1 MKVGTDTSCFIP
13 NKQKDVGIDYE
24 SLGSRFI
31 YLVIIT
37 KLLEVSLFN
46 VFPWMSLLKLIV
58 SALLAGACILPI
70 LSIGLSYL
78 MAILVSGA
86 VFSIVYLI
94 VFRILKPLNKSE
106 LKSVKGLIPKPL
118 RWVL

>member
-1 MKVGTDTSCFIP
+1 
-13 NKQKDVGIDYE
+13 
-24 SLGSRFI
+24 
-31 YLVIIT
+31 
-37 KLLEVSLFN
+37 
-46 VFPWMSLLKLIV
+46 
-58 SALLAGACILPI
+58 
-70 LSIGLSYL
+70 

-94 VFRILKPLNKSE
+94 VFRILKPLDKSE